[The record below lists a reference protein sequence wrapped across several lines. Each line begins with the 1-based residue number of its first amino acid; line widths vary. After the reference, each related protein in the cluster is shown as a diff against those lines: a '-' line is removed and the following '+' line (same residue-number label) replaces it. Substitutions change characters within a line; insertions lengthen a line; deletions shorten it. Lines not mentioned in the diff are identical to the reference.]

1 MTFLRQPR
9 RCTTERLL
17 IPEGSRQRRG
27 DSFGITFR
35 LNGGDFPPRT
45 RRTSA
50 LLEVVSPMR
59 PGGFRLHVLTALA
72 LIGWLTTVDAWAH
85 RDRGPNDPC
94 RRQVGDSLL
103 HLTLYQ
109 PQFDP
114 VGEYCEEVPRAGKTI
129 VVVDFT
135 AGELRET
142 PVSLEVIETA
152 LSGKSQTVSSIPPKT
167 YALGVADTEALLNE
181 GNDYRVRVLLE
192 MGGGDKSDVLI
203 FPIRVAAWYRA
214 MLLPALLVVG
224 IMALTAISV
233 FRYYASVRRVD
244 SMAT

>member
-1 MTFLRQPR
+1 VTFLGQPR
-9 RCTTERLL
+9 RCVTERLL
-17 IPEGSRQRRG
+17 IIPEGSQQRRG
-27 DSFGITFR
+27 FSLR
-35 LNGGDFPPRT
+35 
-45 RRTSA
+45 
-50 LLEVVSPMR
+50 EVVAPMR
-59 PGGFRLHVLTALA
+59 RGSFRVHVLVMLALA
-72 LIGWLTTVDAWAH
+72 SGLTTVDAWAH

-135 AGELRET
+135 AGALRQT

-152 LSGKSQTVSSIPPKT
+152 LSGKSQTVSSLPAKT

-192 MGGGDKSDVLI
+192 MGGGDKSDVLV

-214 MLLPALLVVG
+214 MLVPALLVVG
-224 IMALTAISV
+224 ITALTAMSV
-233 FRYYASVRRVD
+233 IRYIAAARRDDSV
-244 SMAT
+244 AI